1 MFIVVGDCKSLEIR
15 VITILWDIN
24 EDAEVLIVGVE
35 VNVFGID
42 CVWLLVDWKIH
53 IHLNMDVQKYLL
65 FVYCVLVIG
74 VFQN

>member
-42 CVWLLVDWKIH
+42 CVWLLVDWKVH
-53 IHLNMDVQKYLL
+53 IHLHMDVQKYLL
-65 FVYCVLVIG
+65 
-74 VFQN
+74 